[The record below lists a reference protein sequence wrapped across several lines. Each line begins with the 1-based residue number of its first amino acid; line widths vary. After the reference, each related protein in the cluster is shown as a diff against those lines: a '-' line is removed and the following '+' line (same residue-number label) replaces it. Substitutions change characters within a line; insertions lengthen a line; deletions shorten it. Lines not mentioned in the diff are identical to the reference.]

1 MTFEDISRIFFEL
14 KKKLIYMIVIFGAAS
29 IISFPYMGEIIKKI
43 EYDMFYKLNLPG
55 NTDISV
61 QLAGISGNISLISR
75 ELPDNPVIASNLS
88 KISQEL
94 FNISHNLKVQN
105 PSMVYLTPMEVLM
118 LEFKMSLIIG
128 VIITSPLIF
137 YYGYRGLK
145 GKLPNIV
152 VANKYS
158 IILVLLSAVGLF
170 LLGAT
175 YSYFYMLPFFLS
187 YIYQDALSLGINAT
201 FSIYEFIYFIVLT
214 TVILGFSFELP
225 LILTLLVRSGITS
238 RRSLS
243 YYRKHAYI
251 IMLII
256 AAWVTPDPT
265 MFSQVMMM
273 LPFVVLYE
281 VSLLLMRITGK
292 TT

>member
-105 PSMVYLTPMEVLM
+105 PSMGYLTPMEVLM